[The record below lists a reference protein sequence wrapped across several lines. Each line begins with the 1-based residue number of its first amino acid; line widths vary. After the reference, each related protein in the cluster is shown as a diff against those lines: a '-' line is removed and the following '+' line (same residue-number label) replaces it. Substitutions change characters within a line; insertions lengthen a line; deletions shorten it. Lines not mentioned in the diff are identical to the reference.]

1 MDTVD
6 PTINAEVI
14 PGVSPSIPDDGRRP
28 GEINLEE
35 AAKLLG
41 VSPKRVR
48 RLCNSNVLPHVT
60 RFNFIFIPQDS
71 LYEWYSLPENRAM
84 IRPFQVYPVQID
96 NVSDEGPS
104 LFSLE
109 DAFVKLNDRLDGF
122 EALLQ
127 QLVER

>member
-41 VSPKRVR
+41 VSPTIHTVFNSSLDFCIGFKRWF
-48 RLCNSNVLPHVT
+48 SFT
-60 RFNFIFIPQDS
+60 
-71 LYEWYSLPENRAM
+71 M
-84 IRPFQVYPVQID
+84 
-96 NVSDEGPS
+96 PS
-104 LFSLE
+104 LMAS
-109 DAFVKLNDRLDGF
+109 AS
-122 EALLQ
+122 
-127 QLVER
+127 